1 VRDLMQTNT
10 HYFWAIRLSNDVKKI
25 IFMEI
30 DKIKPTFPFKRWV
43 HELDY
48 HITLTF
54 LGSAEKEKLE
64 VATKLV
70 GDVVK
75 GVKSFPLHLKGINVF
90 GNREAPRIFWASVQK
105 ENQLFELQKRVYEV
119 CSEVGFTL
127 ESRPYSPHI
136 TLARNWNG
144 EAMFESE
151 WLENLN
157 PFKNIPISFIVD
169 EVVLYKTNI
178 EKTPKYE
185 AIATFKLL
193 VE

>member
-1 VRDLMQTNT
+1 MR
-10 HYFWAIRLSNDVKKI
+10 RLKGS
-25 IFMEI
+25 
-30 DKIKPTFPFKRWV
+30 FPFKRWV

-54 LGSAEKEKLE
+54 LGSAQEEKLA

-75 GVKSFPLHLKGINVF
+75 SVRSFRLEIQGINVF
-90 GNREAPRIFWASVQK
+90 GNREAPRIFWASVQQ
-105 ENQLFELQKRVYEV
+105 ENQLFELQKQVYEV

-127 ESRPYSPHI
+127 ESRPYLPHI

-144 EAMFESE
+144 EAKFERD
-151 WLENLN
+151 WLEKYN
-157 PFKNIPISFIVD
+157 PFQFMPISFIAD
-169 EVVLYKTNI
+169 HVVLYKTNI

-185 AIATFKLL
+185 SIATFTLCD
-193 VE
+193 E